1 MTALIVRRG
10 RMVTEGVPMA
20 HLQASVERAMK
31 VQEVIVR
38 ALAGQL
44 TWLQATDIL
53 GRSPAVSAACGGG
66 SSTVAMT
73 ACSIVDG
80 GPRRPSAPPSPR
92 SSGCS
97 RSTATATQ
105 AFNVRHF
112 HQLDRRQHGVRRW
125 RKACG
130 SSQMRLG
137 TAQTLMAAPQSLN
150 EKLRTLQGRPVDT
163 GEETAATPPTVSNPR
178 PLQNCPV

>member
-80 GPRRPSAPPSPR
+80 GPRRPSAPVPEVQRVLALYRDRYPGVQRPPLPPARPPAARRAAVVQGLRFLPDAPR
-92 SSGCS
+92 DGADS
-97 RSTATATQ
+97 
-105 AFNVRHF
+105 
-112 HQLDRRQHGVRRW
+112 HGSAAELE
-125 RKACG
+125 RKAQDT
-130 SSQMRLG
+130 S
-137 TAQTLMAAPQSLN
+137 
-150 EKLRTLQGRPVDT
+150 RPT
-163 GEETAATPPTVSNPR
+163 CR
-178 PLQNCPV
+178 YR